1 MSHDAN
7 QSKELA
13 KQELSKFEA
22 LVSEER
28 KLREKVGARAHPLHA
43 GGLSPLP
50 RKPSRTSPETGPPP
64 ESQVD

>member
-28 KLREKVGARAHPLHA
+28 KLREKVGACAHALHA
-43 GGLSPLP
+43 RPRPPPPASPPPPLP
-50 RKPSRTSPETGPPP
+50 PPRL
-64 ESQVD
+64 